1 MVGHDI
7 RNPLQAITGDV
18 YLAKTE
24 LSSIPESAEKKNIE
38 ESLTEIE
45 KNIEYINKIVQD

>member
-18 YLAKTE
+18 YLLKDYLTAMPQNPTKE
-24 LSSIPESAEKKNIE
+24 DVA
-38 ESLTEIE
+38 ESLEEIE
-45 KNIEYINKIVQD
+45 KNVGYITR